1 MRRPE
6 KGLPA
11 SARTSAWRSEPSGRR
26 ASSRPPMNA
35 DIPMNHSSRTRQRTR
50 GTSEPR
56 PGLDG
61 HCCTSSDGQ
70 RRGKP
75 DSSFFLSRPIVG

>member
-1 MRRPE
+1 MRRSE

-56 PGLDG
+56 PGLEG
-61 HCCTSSDGQ
+61 HCTSSDGQ